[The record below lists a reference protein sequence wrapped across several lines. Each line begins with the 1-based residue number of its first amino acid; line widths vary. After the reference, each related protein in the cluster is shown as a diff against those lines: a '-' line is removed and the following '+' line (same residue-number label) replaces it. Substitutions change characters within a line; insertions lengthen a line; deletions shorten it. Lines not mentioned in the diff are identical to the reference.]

1 MLKSRTIW
9 LILVGLLAIIAG
21 ILALAW
27 PRVTILTLVT
37 LFAIF
42 AFIGAGQQASRSY
55 RSATVGPVFGHL
67 LLALIDLVAGVVAL
81 LWPGPTALVLVL
93 VVGIWALVAGF
104 TEFFIA
110 CGRGETAGTRVLF
123 IATGL
128 ISIAFG
134 VLLFVWP
141 GPGAVTLALLF
152 GIFAIIYGVS
162 HIVTGIRL
170 HRTRWVRHSVL
181 HDGPPEPDGHERPL
195 PPVTQRRVRGAG

>member
-1 MLKSRTIW
+1 MLKSRSIW

-55 RSATVGPVFGHL
+55 RSATAGPVFGHL
-67 LLALIDLVAGVVAL
+67 LLALIDLAAGVVAL

-93 VVGIWALVAGF
+93 VAAVWALVAGF

-110 CGRGETAGTRVLF
+110 CGSGETAGTRPAHRAGRYPNAAA
-123 IATGL
+123 IAPGTRR
-128 ISIAFG
+128 
-134 VLLFVWP
+134 
-141 GPGAVTLALLF
+141 GPGN
-152 GIFAIIYGVS
+152 
-162 HIVTGIRL
+162 
-170 HRTRWVRHSVL
+170 
-181 HDGPPEPDGHERPL
+181 
-195 PPVTQRRVRGAG
+195 RRIPRS